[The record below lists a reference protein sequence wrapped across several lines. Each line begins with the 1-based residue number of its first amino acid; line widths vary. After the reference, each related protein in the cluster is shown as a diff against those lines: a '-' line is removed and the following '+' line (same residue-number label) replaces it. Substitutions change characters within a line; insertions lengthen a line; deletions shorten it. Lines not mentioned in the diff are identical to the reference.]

1 MGDLGF
7 IPHVY
12 WHLEFFLI
20 LFHCEYGIG
29 CHSNWLGLFQTFLI
43 IYIYIYIYIVVTS
56 CLISVTKCTGQLSQ
70 ALFFFIV
77 FLVLNVNILKFS

>member
-20 LFHCEYGIG
+20 LSHCEYGIG
-29 CHSNWLGLFQTFLI
+29 CHSNWLGLFQSFLI
-43 IYIYIYIYIVVTS
+43 SYIYIYIYFVVTS
-56 CLISVTKCTGQLSQ
+56 GLISVTKCAGQLSQ
-70 ALFFFIV
+70 ALIFVFFWSFMSI
-77 FLVLNVNILKFS
+77 F